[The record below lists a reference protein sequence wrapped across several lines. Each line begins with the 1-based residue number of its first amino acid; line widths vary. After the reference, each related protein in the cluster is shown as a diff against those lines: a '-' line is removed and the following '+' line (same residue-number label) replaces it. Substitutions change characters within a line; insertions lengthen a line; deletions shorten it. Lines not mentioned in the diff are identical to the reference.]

1 MNVSVVKAAPSS
13 TRKIWSLALW
23 GLMALPAT
31 WIALTASRYFF
42 ATPAKL
48 APQGGF
54 GDHFARYFPLLLPH
68 VVGGVAALVLG
79 PWQFSER
86 VRERNLRLHRWM
98 GRAYLIGVLVGSTAG
113 LGMATISL
121 GGLVTH
127 IGFGLLAGLWLLTAV
142 FAYSRIRRGEI
153 DSHRDWM
160 TRNYA
165 LTFAA
170 VTLRLWLPFLVRA
183 FHIEIMQAY
192 MTVSWLA
199 WVPNLLMAE
208 VLINRRRSL
217 LHA

>member
-1 MNVSVVKAAPSS
+1 MHVSAVKVAPAS
-13 TRKIWSLALW
+13 TRKISSLALW
-23 GLMALPAT
+23 GLMALLAT
-31 WIALTASRYFF
+31 WIALMASRYFF

-48 APQGGF
+48 APRGAF
-54 GDHFARYFPLLLPH
+54 GAHFARYFPLLLPH
-68 VVGGVAALVLG
+68 AFGGVIALVLG

-86 VRERNLRLHRWM
+86 VRQHNLPLHRWM
-98 GRAYLIGVLVGSTAG
+98 GRTYLIAVLVGSIAG
-113 LGMATISL
+113 LGMATVSL
-121 GGLVTH
+121 GGVVTH
-127 IGFGLLAGLWLLTAV
+127 IGFGLLAGLWLLSAL
-142 FAYSRIRRGEI
+142 FAYSHIRRGEI
-153 DSHRDWM
+153 DSHREWM

-170 VTLRLWLPFLVRA
+170 VTLRLWLPFFMRA

-199 WVPNLLMAE
+199 WVPNLLVAE

>member
-1 MNVSVVKAAPSS
+1 MNVSVVKVAPAS
-13 TRKIWSLALW
+13 TRKISSLALW
-23 GLMALPAT
+23 GVMAVLAA
-31 WIALTASRYFF
+31 WIALVAARYFF
-42 ATPAKL
+42 LTPAKL
-48 APQGGF
+48 APSGVF
-54 GDHFARYFPLLLPH
+54 GAHFARYFPVLLPH
-68 VVGGVAALVLG
+68 VIGGVVAMLLG

-86 VRERNLRLHRWM
+86 VRQRNLRLHRWM
-98 GRAYLIGVLVGSTAG
+98 GRAYLIAVLVGSIAG
-113 LGMATISL
+113 LAMATVSL

-127 IGFGLLAGLWLLTAV
+127 IGFGLLAGLWLLTAL

-153 DSHRDWM
+153 DSHREWM

-170 VTLRLWLPFLVRA
+170 VTLRLWLPFFARA

-199 WVPNLLMAE
+199 WVPNLLVAE